1 MDIDVYR
8 GIEKI
13 YSLPIDERSI
23 FVKKLMNEWY
33 IEVETISNTALT
45 FQIGDYIT
53 YNSENYTIY
62 RLPDIEKINEKALRY
77 TIQFESD
84 MTLLNHKLF
93 MWYGD
98 ELVDN
103 EGVAEFDLNGTAEDF
118 LDLVIKNIN
127 KTSSGWTKG
136 TVDTTTEKTMSFTNE
151 YCLEALVRIAEEF
164 DLEFD
169 IAAKVISLKG
179 GIGTTTALTFE
190 YGKGKGIYK
199 LTRQQV
205 QDQNILTRV
214 YGFGSNRNIDYS
226 YRSGLKKLI
235 FKDGS
240 NSYLDKNTELY
251 GIIEGQYTNEDI
263 YPHFEGTITAASI
276 VFTDGVFD
284 EESYIADS
292 SIDFDIN
299 SYLLEGTEA
308 KIVFTSGDLSGVECV
323 IRKFTA
329 DADGELPANRVYFKA
344 SIDPEDSY
352 PYPNYNGGTP
362 IQPKVGDTFT
372 FVDIKMP
379 QAYIDAAELE
389 LKTATQTFL
398 NENSVPQVV
407 YTLDIDPKYA
417 KTIAA
422 FSVGDKVTVTDT
434 QLGVDALIRISGVE
448 FPLVNKYKIKA
459 TIADFVP
466 YTLQERVIKSIINE
480 RKETRFVDRRRIE
493 SARINTIR
501 QKQMKDMIFDA
512 DDYFDTV
519 RIKPFSIETLYLAV
533 GTKSSD
539 FWLQGVTIH
548 ANYGGDENAIYVSGG
563 ILSHLQISI
572 PELGAD
578 WVIGSD
584 YTADTLADATG
595 YYLYAKCSKSA
606 LTGEWVLSDAKI
618 GVEDVSGYYH
628 FYCGNLFP
636 VLDGYRKFDFVKGMT
651 YIVGDTITTGKIQSI
666 DENCYL
672 DLTNA
677 KFRVGDSST
686 SLDWNVTTPSTLTIK
701 GALVQSP
708 AGTTFPMKV
717 FRGAY
722 DADTEYFKGDE
733 VTYGGESWLYINAT
747 ESTGTTPVEGAYW
760 TKSAAKGTNGTSAM
774 TVKLTVDR
782 QVFSY
787 DSSGANPSPANCTLT
802 AYAEGISGTPYYQ
815 FLVDGASKQNTTAST
830 YVYTPKAAFADMPDI
845 IQVFVRSGSDSGT
858 VLAQDMITLFGIKA
872 AADGDDGVD
881 AYTVVLTNE
890 AHTLPAAYDG
900 SVISFDGS
908 GTDIYVFSGI
918 TPVQY
923 GTGAS
928 TFSVSIESGDAVNV
942 TPGSVSTE
950 GLYIRRYADLSA
962 MSADNGSIKFTIKV
976 RDANNVETTIT
987 RLQSFA
993 KSRAGTD
1000 GADGKSFENI
1010 FKRTTVE
1017 TAPDTPTTAQQDD
1030 YVPTGWTDDPT
1041 GVDATNRYE
1050 WVSTR
1055 TKSGGVWSNF
1065 STPALWS
1072 RYSIDGA
1079 RGRSINFRG
1088 NFSASTDYRYNDT
1101 VQDIVKYT
1109 DDVYY
1114 LYIGTDNTHGAWNS
1128 SNWQSFGASF
1138 ESIATGLLFAELAY
1152 IENLGVRH
1160 LKTADEGQRVTI
1172 NGDDNNITLHDSDE
1186 NEVLVIDDTIEDSSA
1201 SATPRPGI
1209 KIVDPVNSKVIYVS
1223 PNGVFSNKG
1232 GMLFLPPSSGIKT
1245 NANIVGLL
1253 NQRNTDSNGY
1263 SAAIAG
1269 IDQTTSGSSKSLA
1282 GYFQGD
1288 VLAFGVMMANG
1299 FAFNND
1305 LIYEVPDDASV
1316 DLPSTKKIFI
1326 GNNKTTNRTWYLP
1339 DPSAYKKWELIMI
1352 NNYNIHD
1359 ALIYPLSGDYINGYT
1374 ADQRHITLSEP
1385 GHNAILMS
1393 NGSDMWLIFSLNGGF

>member
-98 ELVDN
+98 ELIDN

-151 YCLEALVRIAEEF
+151 YCLAALVRIAEEF

-292 SIDFDIN
+292 SIDFDLN

-329 DADGELPANRVYFKA
+329 AADGELPANRVYFKA

-398 NENSVPQVV
+398 NENCVPQVV

-519 RIKPFSIETLYLAV
+519 RIKPLSIETLYLAV

-636 VLDGYRKFDFVKGMT
+636 VLGGYRKFDFVKGMT

-686 SLDWNVTTPSTLTIK
+686 SLDWNVTTPNTLTIK

-722 DADTEYFKGDE
+722 DADTKYFKGDE
-733 VTYGGESWLYINAT
+733 VTYGGESWLYINPTAT
-747 ESTGTTPVEGAYW
+747 KGTTPVEGAYW

-787 DSSGANPSPANCTLT
+787 DSSGANPSPASCTLT
-802 AYAEGISGTPYYQ
+802 AYATGISGTLYYQ
-815 FLVDGASKQNTTAST
+815 FLVDGSNKQNTTGST
-830 YVYTPKAAFADMPDI
+830 YVYTPQADFTNMPDVV
-845 IQVFVRSGSDSGT
+845 QVFVRSGSDSGT
-858 VLAQDMITLFGIKA
+858 VLAQDMITVFGIKA
-872 AADGDDGVD
+872 AADGSDGTDGTNGID

-890 AHTLPAAYDG
+890 AHTLAAAYDG

-908 GTDIYVFSGI
+908 GTDIYVFRGI
-918 TPVQY
+918 TPIPY
-923 GTGAS
+923 DDTGAN

-950 GLYIRRYADLSA
+950 GLYIRRYADLYA

-1000 GADGKSFENI
+1000 GENGTDGSSPALVY
-1010 FKRTTVE
+1010 RGVYDVGE
-1017 TAPDTPTTAQQDD
+1017 T
-1030 YVPTGWTDDPT
+1030 YYGNSSR
-1041 GVDATNRYE
+1041 VDA
-1050 WVSTR
+1050 V
-1055 TKSGGVWSNF
+1055 K
-1065 STPALWS
+1065 
-1072 RYSIDGA
+1072 
-1079 RGRSINFRG
+1079 
-1088 NFSASTDYRYNDT
+1088 YNDT
-1101 VQDIVKYT
+1101 YWRAKITAGEFSAQT
-1109 DDVYY
+1109 PSE
-1114 LYIGTDNTHGAWNS
+1114 GTYWTA
-1128 SNWQSFGASF
+1128 FGASF
-1138 ESIATGLLFAELAY
+1138 ESVATGLLLAEKAL
-1152 IENLGVRH
+1152 IENLAVKYYEGVSVGTGT
-1160 LKTADEGQRVTI
+1160 LTGTAETVTPASAGVKRKDKI
-1172 NGDDNNITLHDSDE
+1172 TLTAGTIGGVAAIGCNGLNTQIFFDDNGNTMAEQLAATAASFVAAKATVFLSQNVTLTSDGADIYFEHTVAGWNFTSAAAISGATNPYQGGINIRGNDIWDDNKNGDDGTVCINRKGYNNGWTKYRRFYVFDGKG
-1186 NEVLVIDDTIEDSSA
+1186 NYMMRIEGNIYGGAINFHAA
-1201 SATPRPGI
+1201 SAIFNGDFFEVAGTQLYLPNLPTSDPG
-1209 KIVDPVNSKVIYVS
+1209 VP
-1223 PNGVFSNKG
+1223 
-1232 GMLFLPPSSGIKT
+1232 GM
-1245 NANIVGLL
+1245 VW
-1253 NQRNTDSNGY
+1253 
-1263 SAAIAG
+1263 
-1269 IDQTTSGSSKSLA
+1269 IDQYDNTL
-1282 GYFQGD
+1282 
-1288 VLAFGVMMANG
+1288 
-1299 FAFNND
+1299 
-1305 LIYEVPDDASV
+1305 
-1316 DLPSTKKIFI
+1316 KI
-1326 GNNKTTNRTWYLP
+1326 
-1339 DPSAYKKWELIMI
+1339 S
-1352 NNYNIHD
+1352 
-1359 ALIYPLSGDYINGYT
+1359 
-1374 ADQRHITLSEP
+1374 Q
-1385 GHNAILMS
+1385 
-1393 NGSDMWLIFSLNGGF
+1393 